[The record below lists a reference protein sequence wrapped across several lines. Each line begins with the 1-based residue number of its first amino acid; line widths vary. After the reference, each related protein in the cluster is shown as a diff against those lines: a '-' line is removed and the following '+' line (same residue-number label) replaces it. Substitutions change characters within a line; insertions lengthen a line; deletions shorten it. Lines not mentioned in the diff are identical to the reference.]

1 MLLEAKGQM
10 VGEGSL
16 CCLPGSWGA
25 EDASEVAPLGQLS
38 VRLDTYTPVSALCH
52 R

>member
-1 MLLEAKGQM
+1 M
-10 VGEGSL
+10 VGEGSP
-16 CCLPGSWGA
+16 CCLPGPWGGA
-25 EDASEVAPLGQLS
+25 EDAGEVVPLGQLS